1 MGLFSSMRTER
12 QPVLS
17 ERPDKQELPSLSRG
31 MVIHV
36 TLPSGDDLLTGK
48 LVSLSSSG
56 LVLERLPHALS
67 FKVCDKGEHVF
78 IRGCN
83 QQLVPFIIQGTVE
96 ESTRTAF
103 RLKDLK
109 SVPLNEHRDNFRL
122 ALNSPA
128 TLHYLSDDRFQN
140 PESCVLLDISVGGA
154 RIQSEFLHAEG
165 EALNL
170 RVKLEDYAAM
180 EFLGEIIRVEESPSG
195 VFQYGFLFA
204 QLTEDEITS
213 LAKTIYNIQVGN
225 RSAWLQFPDEDNL

>member
-1 MGLFSSMRTER
+1 MGLFSSLRTER
-12 QPVLS
+12 QPVLP
-17 ERPDKQELPSLSRG
+17 EQTEKLELPSLSRG

-48 LVSLSSSG
+48 LISLSSTS
-56 LVLERLPHALS
+56 LTLERLPHALS
-67 FKVCDKGEHVF
+67 FKVCNKGERVF

-96 ESTRTAF
+96 ESTRTVF
-103 RLKDLK
+103 KLKDLK

-122 ALNSPA
+122 TLNSPA
-128 TLHYLSDDRFQN
+128 TLHYLTDNRFQN
-140 PESCVLLDISVGGA
+140 PESCILMDISVGGA

-165 EALNL
+165 EALHL

-180 EFLGEIIRVEESPSG
+180 EFLGEIIRVQEISTG
-195 VFQYGFLFA
+195 LFQYGFLFA

-225 RSAWLQFPDEDNL
+225 RSAWLSYPDEGEL

>member
-1 MGLFSSMRTER
+1 MGLFSSLRTER

-17 ERPDKQELPSLSRG
+17 EQPEKLELPSLSKG

-36 TLPSGDDLLTGK
+36 TLPAGDDLLTGK
-48 LVSLSSSG
+48 LISLSHSS
-56 LVLERLPHALS
+56 LTLERLPHALS
-67 FKVCDKGEHVF
+67 FKTCNKGERVL

-96 ESTRTAF
+96 ESTRTSF
-103 RLKDLK
+103 KLKDLK

-122 ALNSPA
+122 VLNSPA
-128 TLHYLSDDRFQN
+128 TLHYLTDDRFQN
-140 PESCVLLDISVGGA
+140 PESCVLMDISVGGA

-180 EFLGEIIRVEESPSG
+180 EFLGEIIRVQELNSG
-195 VFQYGFLFA
+195 AFQYGFLFA

-225 RSAWLQFPDEDNL
+225 RSAWLSYPDEGEL

>member
-1 MGLFSSMRTER
+1 MGLFSSLRTER

-17 ERPDKQELPSLSRG
+17 EQSEKLELPSLSRG

-48 LVSLSSSG
+48 LISLSSSG
-56 LVLERLPHALS
+56 LALERLPHALS
-67 FKVCDKGEHVF
+67 FKVCNKGERVF

-96 ESTRTAF
+96 ESTRTSF

-122 ALNSPA
+122 SLNSPA
-128 TLHYLSDDRFQN
+128 TLHYLTDDRFQN

-180 EFLGEIIRVEESPSG
+180 EFLGEIIRVEEFPSG

-225 RSAWLQFPDEDNL
+225 RSAWLQFPDEGNL